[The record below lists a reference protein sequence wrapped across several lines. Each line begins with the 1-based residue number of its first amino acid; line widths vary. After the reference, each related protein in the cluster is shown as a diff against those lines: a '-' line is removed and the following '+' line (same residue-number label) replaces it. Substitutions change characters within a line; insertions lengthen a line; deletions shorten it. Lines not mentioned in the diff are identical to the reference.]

1 MQATAKEVKL
11 PPVKKGKKNF
21 SVFPFVNGL
30 FFLLFCLFILVP
42 LWKVL
47 VDSLDLTTGYGMKL
61 WPENFGLAGYQ
72 SVFSNPT
79 LLRPLMISVVTTVAG
94 TFLGLFLSTVGAY
107 VLIQWD
113 MPGRNFFAG
122 IMLFTM
128 IFQGGMIPTYL
139 VMKSLHLTNTLWV
152 VILMPAINVYNL
164 VLMRNFFEGIPT
176 SLFESAT
183 LDGCSP
189 IQIFYKIVLPLSKAA
204 LASIGLMFAVSYWN
218 DYTNYKLYI
227 TTDQSLYNF
236 QMKLRSIIIVS
247 ANALANSVLPTPVEP
262 RNRNEPIGLFGSFI
276 PALARRIALATA
288 VTASSCPIT
297 RL

>member
-94 TFLGLFLSTVGAY
+94 TFLGLFLSTSSRASRH
-107 VLIQWD
+107 
-113 MPGRNFFAG
+113 P
-122 IMLFTM
+122 
-128 IFQGGMIPTYL
+128 
-139 VMKSLHLTNTLWV
+139 
-152 VILMPAINVYNL
+152 
-164 VLMRNFFEGIPT
+164 
-176 SLFESAT
+176 
-183 LDGCSP
+183 CS
-189 IQIFYKIVLPLSKAA
+189 S
-204 LASIGLMFAVSYWN
+204 
-218 DYTNYKLYI
+218 
-227 TTDQSLYNF
+227 
-236 QMKLRSIIIVS
+236 
-247 ANALANSVLPTPVEP
+247 P
-262 RNRNEPIGLFGSFI
+262 RRWT
-276 PALARRIALATA
+276 AARRFRFSTKL
-288 VTASSCPIT
+288 SCRCP
-297 RL
+297 RRRWRPSV

>member
-1 MQATAKEVKL
+1 MQATAKEAKL

-139 VMKSLHLTNTLWV
+139 VMKNLHLTNTLWV
-152 VILMPAINVYNL
+152 VILMPAINIYNL
-164 VLMRNFFEGIPT
+164 VLMRNFF
-176 SLFESAT
+176 
-183 LDGCSP
+183 
-189 IQIFYKIVLPLSKAA
+189 
-204 LASIGLMFAVSYWN
+204 
-218 DYTNYKLYI
+218 
-227 TTDQSLYNF
+227 
-236 QMKLRSIIIVS
+236 
-247 ANALANSVLPTPVEP
+247 
-262 RNRNEPIGLFGSFI
+262 
-276 PALARRIALATA
+276 
-288 VTASSCPIT
+288 
-297 RL
+297 